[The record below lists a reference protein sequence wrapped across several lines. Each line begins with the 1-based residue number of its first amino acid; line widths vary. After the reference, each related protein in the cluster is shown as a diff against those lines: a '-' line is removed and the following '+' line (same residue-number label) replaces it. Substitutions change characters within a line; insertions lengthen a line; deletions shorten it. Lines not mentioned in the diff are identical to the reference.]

1 MGPGNVAGS
10 SSTGTITQ
18 EHIKASIL
26 SAVEDKVRVFPLR
39 SWSFFFTGSGSGF
52 FYVSSFGSNSIKK
65 VGFSLF

>member
-39 SWSFFFTGSGSGF
+39 SWSFFFTGSGF

>member
-39 SWSFFFTGSGSGF
+39 SWSFFLPAPAPVFFTSPASAPTPL
-52 FYVSSFGSNSIKK
+52 KK
-65 VGFSLF
+65 

>member
-52 FYVSSFGSNSIKK
+52 FTSPASAPTPLKK
-65 VGFSLF
+65 